1 MTSSS
6 GRRGLT
12 REAIV
17 RRALEIGDEEG
28 LEAVSVR
35 RVASELGV
43 TPMALY
49 RHVRDKNDL
58 YNAMLD
64 AVIADFDANAGI
76 TPSMSWQEQARRGL
90 MNAVELLTARPVTL
104 PLQIAYQGPLTPNI
118 ARSLEASLG
127 ILLRAGFPPPDA
139 VSLARMIPVVLAG
152 LLLLYRAGP
161 VDSIGEEER
170 ERFRRMGELQV
181 LDLPAADFPLL
192 RRHARLIGE
201 SVFPDTDLWLHRAID
216 LIVAGLEATLERRMK
231 DAGG

>member
-17 RRALEIGDEEG
+17 QRALEIGDEAG

-58 YNAMLD
+58 YNAMLE
-64 AVIADFDANAGI
+64 AVIADFDVSAGI
-76 TPSMSWQEQARRGL
+76 TPTMTWQEQSRRAL
-90 MNAVELLTARPVTL
+90 QNTVDLLTARQVTL
-104 PLQIAYQGPLTPNI
+104 PLQIAYQGPLTPNV
-118 ARSLEASLG
+118 ARPLEVSLA
-127 ILLRAGFPPPDA
+127 ILLRAGFRPRDA
-139 VSLARMIPVVLAG
+139 VSLARMVPIVLAG
-152 LLLLYRAGP
+152 LLLLYRAGSA
-161 VDSIGEEER
+161 DSMSAEEC
-170 ERFRRMGELQV
+170 ERFRRMGELQL
-181 LDLPAADFPLL
+181 LDLPAAEFPLI
-192 RRHARLIGE
+192 RQHARLIAE
-201 SVFPDTDLWLHRAID
+201 TIVPDTDRWLSQAID
-216 LIVAGLEATLERRMK
+216 LVVAGLQATLERQEQ